1 MLDKAKKTIAL
12 YNELTAQISS
22 PEVLNNHLKLADLSK
37 QQSDLESLY
46 KKCQEYVNKKDA
58 YNDNLQLIE
67 EDDELSAMAA
77 EENNVLLKDIESLE
91 ADLKIL
97 FIPKD
102 PNDKKNIILEIRAGT
117 GGSEACLF
125 ANDLYRMY
133 IRYAEI
139 KKWKIELVNM
149 SENEGGGIKEAILS
163 MKGGSVYGELKF
175 ESGVHRVQ
183 RVPDTES
190 SGRLHTSAAT
200 VAVLPE
206 AESVDIEINDAD
218 IKAVV
223 VATPVATHFDFAIK
237 CLEAGKHI
245 LVEKPIATT
254 VDEVQQIAKLAKEK
268 GLVAMVGHTFLFNS
282 AVRYV
287 KEFIDTGELG
297 DIRYI
302 YSQRVN
308 LGRIRNDVDALWNL
322 APHDV
327 SIIQYWLSDPEPV
340 SVNRRGMD
348 FVQNGIDDVVFM
360 NIEYPD
366 NVMANIHVS
375 WLDPHKIRKMTVVG
389 SKKMAV
395 YDDIAENKI
404 AIYDKGIDRFRLDGS
419 LGSFDTFDQF
429 QLIQRAGDV
438 VIPRIEY
445 SEPLR
450 AECKHF
456 VECITENKQ
465 PTTDGDNGLR
475 VVEVLEAASRSL
487 ALGGEK
493 IELS

>member
-46 KKCQEYVNKKDA
+46 KKCQEYANKKDA

-67 EDDELSAMAA
+67 EDDELSEMAT

-206 AESVDIEINDAD
+206 AEAVDIEINDSD
-218 IKAVV
+218 IK
-223 VATPVATHFDFAIK
+223 
-237 CLEAGKHI
+237 
-245 LVEKPIATT
+245 
-254 VDEVQQIAKLAKEK
+254 
-268 GLVAMVGHTFLFNS
+268 
-282 AVRYV
+282 
-287 KEFIDTGELG
+287 IDTYRASGAGGQHVNKTESAIRITHGPSGIVVTCQDESSQHKNKDKAMKVLRSRLYEFEQIKQQKKISEKRRSMVSTG
-297 DIRYI
+297 DR
-302 YSQRVN
+302 S
-308 LGRIRNDVDALWNL
+308 A
-322 APHDV
+322 
-327 SIIQYWLSDPEPV
+327 
-340 SVNRRGMD
+340 
-348 FVQNGIDDVVFM
+348 
-360 NIEYPD
+360 
-366 NVMANIHVS
+366 
-375 WLDPHKIRKMTVVG
+375 KIRTYNFPQNRITDHRINVTLYKL
-389 SKKMAV
+389 
-395 YDDIAENKI
+395 DQFI
-404 AIYDKGIDRFRLDGS
+404 DGS
-419 LGSFDTFDQF
+419 LQE
-429 QLIQRAGDV
+429 LID
-438 VIPRIEY
+438 
-445 SEPLR
+445 
-450 AECKHF
+450 
-456 VECITENKQ
+456 
-465 PTTDGDNGLR
+465 
-475 VVEVLEAASRSL
+475 SL
-487 ALGGEK
+487 K
-493 IELS
+493 IEEQKISLDNA